1 MEQNHDAKD
10 QPQKLVD
17 KNAEVDAT
25 EAEKDLGIAGV
36 MAKAFIH
43 SPLSPLLFIAMLA
56 MGLMGLVLT
65 PRQEDPQISVPMVD
79 VFVAYPGASAKQVS
93 SLAVEPLQIVLSEI
107 PDVKH
112 VYGVSEHGHGMI
124 TVQFKVGEEMEKS
137 IFKIY
142 DKLSSYRDK
151 IPPGVSEPIV
161 KPKGIDDVPVVTLT
175 LWSKELD
182 DGSLRG
188 LGLDILN
195 DLKAIPDTGQGFV
208 VGGRSE
214 QMRVEIIPERLTG
227 FGIGLEQI
235 ANVLQAANTEIAT
248 GHVESSD
255 QQLTVYS
262 GHFLRTA
269 TDVGN
274 LVVGSH
280 QGMPVYIR
288 DVANVIQGPEVA
300 KQMVTYYTGQ
310 AYRYDQAHPEGT
322 EIPTANAVPAVTI
335 AIAKKI
341 GTNGVSVANTILKQ
355 VENMKGRIIP
365 DNVHVEVT
373 RDYGKSANNKV
384 NSLIKKLF
392 IATGAVTILVWVA
405 LGWRPAVVVTLVIPV
420 VILVTVFAAFI
431 LGFTID
437 RVSLFA
443 LIFSIGILVDDAIV
457 VMENIY
463 RRWLLAED
471 NDTETAV
478 DAVRE
483 VGNPTILATFT
494 VVAALLP
501 MGFVSGMMGPY
512 MMPIPA
518 LGSVAMIISL
528 IAAFIFTPWFAMIF
542 KPSMEVLQKGEEF
555 EHKVDT
561 WLEKLFRRILT
572 PLITS
577 AKKGRIFLVGLIIAF
592 FLAISMFYTEMVEV
606 KMLPLD
612 NKPEFNVFID
622 MPEGTAL
629 PVTANLTYQLA
640 EALRDIPEVMALQ
653 TYVGTSQP
661 FDFNGMVRHYY
672 LRSRPWQADIHL
684 QLKDKADRSR
694 SSHEI
699 ALEARRIVT
708 KITQRLK
715 SPAKL
720 TVVEMPPG
728 PPVLQSV
735 VAEVY
740 GPDDKSRDELVNKLT
755 DIFAHTEI
763 LDDVDNYVP
772 TDHDIWHFVV
782 DTEKA
787 TRKGVSVNAINQTLA
802 MAMGEH
808 RLGDIKGGGRLEPTF
823 LIMQVP
829 LEVRSQ
835 LTQLYDIPVPTINR
849 QSTLPLAEL
858 GHFVRI
864 PQDRAIYHKN
874 LRRVEYVVGDSVG
887 VHVEENDVHS
897 YTLSSPIYGMLEVE
911 EELKDYKNADGS
923 DAVGYYTGAPED
935 DNHPAFEWTGEW
947 TVTYETFRDMG
958 IAFGVAI
965 ILIYILVVGLFG
977 NFIVPAIIMAPIPLT
992 LLGIIPAHWIA
1003 DAEFTATSMIGWIA
1017 LAGIIVRNSILLVDY
1032 SIFELKRGT
1041 SIHDAV
1047 ILACKTRT
1055 RPIMITAFALVGGSS
1070 VILTD
1075 PIFQGM
1081 AISLLSG
1088 VLVSTILT
1096 LIVIPLGCITFGY
1109 SLCQA
1114 AGLDP
1119 NCGIPEDERLK
1130 REQAAKDGDSWLT
1143 KIMSV
1148 FLMLFYLV
1156 RAVVIMLFELIKG
1169 LLTKKPN
1176 NPPPTSPVSKPAP
1189 TPTPA
1194 PKQAK
1199 APAPKAEPKP
1209 EKTADKPEA
1218 AAPKAAEKPAKA
1230 QPKKAAAKPAS
1241 KASAAEKPAKTEAE
1255 KKPAAKA
1262 GSGRKRGI
1270 RLKTD
1275 LPKTDD
1281 KDQGE

>member
-1 MEQNHDAKD
+1 MEKNHDTHKD
-10 QPQKLVD
+10 KLQLKLAGDNIDNEQSV
-17 KNAEVDAT
+17 KS
-25 EAEKDLGIAGV
+25 LGIAGA

-79 VFVAYPGASAKQVS
+79 VFIAYPGASAKQVS
-93 SLAVEPLQIVLSEI
+93 SLAIEPLQIVLSEI

-112 VYGVSEHGHGMI
+112 VYGVSQHGQGMI
-124 TVQFKVGEEMEKS
+124 TVQFKVGEDMEKS

-195 DLKAIPDTGQGFV
+195 ELKAIPDTGQGFV

-248 GHVESSD
+248 GHIESSD

-300 KQMVTYYTGQ
+300 KQMVTYYTGK
-310 AYRYDQAHPEGT
+310 AYKYDQVQTDSSELT
-322 EIPTANAVPAVTI
+322 TANAVPAVTI

-341 GTNGVSVANTILKQ
+341 GTNGVSVANTILKHI
-355 VENMKGRIIP
+355 ENMKGRIIP

-373 RDYGKSANNKV
+373 RNYGKSANNKV

-392 IATGAVTILVWVA
+392 IATGAVTILVWWA
-405 LGWRPAVVVTLVIPV
+405 LGWRPALVVTLVIPV
-420 VILVTVFAAFI
+420 VILVTVFSAFI

-471 NDTETAV
+471 NDTATAI

-542 KPSMEVLQKGEEF
+542 KPSMEVLQKGEKR
-555 EHKVDT
+555 EHAIDN

-572 PLITS
+572 PLITNTK
-577 AKKGRIFLVGLIIAF
+577 AGMAFLIGLIIAF

-612 NKPEFNVFID
+612 NKPEFNVFVD

-640 EALRDIPEVMALQ
+640 EALRDLPEVTALQ
-653 TYVGTSQP
+653 TYVGTSPP
-661 FDFNGMVRHYY
+661 FYLNGLVRHYY
-672 LRSRPWQADIHL
+672 LLNKPWQADIH
-684 QLKDKADRSR
+684 
-694 SSHEI
+694 
-699 ALEARRIVT
+699 
-708 KITQRLK
+708 
-715 SPAKL
+715 
-720 TVVEMPPG
+720 
-728 PPVLQSV
+728 
-735 VAEVY
+735 
-740 GPDDKSRDELVNKLT
+740 
-755 DIFAHTEI
+755 
-763 LDDVDNYVP
+763 
-772 TDHDIWHFVV
+772 
-782 DTEKA
+782 
-787 TRKGVSVNAINQTLA
+787 
-802 MAMGEH
+802 
-808 RLGDIKGGGRLEPTF
+808 
-823 LIMQVP
+823 
-829 LEVRSQ
+829 
-835 LTQLYDIPVPTINR
+835 
-849 QSTLPLAEL
+849 
-858 GHFVRI
+858 
-864 PQDRAIYHKN
+864 
-874 LRRVEYVVGDSVG
+874 
-887 VHVEENDVHS
+887 
-897 YTLSSPIYGMLEVE
+897 
-911 EELKDYKNADGS
+911 
-923 DAVGYYTGAPED
+923 
-935 DNHPAFEWTGEW
+935 
-947 TVTYETFRDMG
+947 
-958 IAFGVAI
+958 
-965 ILIYILVVGLFG
+965 
-977 NFIVPAIIMAPIPLT
+977 
-992 LLGIIPAHWIA
+992 
-1003 DAEFTATSMIGWIA
+1003 
-1017 LAGIIVRNSILLVDY
+1017 
-1032 SIFELKRGT
+1032 
-1041 SIHDAV
+1041 
-1047 ILACKTRT
+1047 
-1055 RPIMITAFALVGGSS
+1055 
-1070 VILTD
+1070 
-1075 PIFQGM
+1075 
-1081 AISLLSG
+1081 
-1088 VLVSTILT
+1088 
-1096 LIVIPLGCITFGY
+1096 
-1109 SLCQA
+1109 
-1114 AGLDP
+1114 
-1119 NCGIPEDERLK
+1119 
-1130 REQAAKDGDSWLT
+1130 
-1143 KIMSV
+1143 
-1148 FLMLFYLV
+1148 
-1156 RAVVIMLFELIKG
+1156 
-1169 LLTKKPN
+1169 
-1176 NPPPTSPVSKPAP
+1176 
-1189 TPTPA
+1189 
-1194 PKQAK
+1194 
-1199 APAPKAEPKP
+1199 
-1209 EKTADKPEA
+1209 
-1218 AAPKAAEKPAKA
+1218 
-1230 QPKKAAAKPAS
+1230 
-1241 KASAAEKPAKTEAE
+1241 
-1255 KKPAAKA
+1255 
-1262 GSGRKRGI
+1262 
-1270 RLKTD
+1270 
-1275 LPKTDD
+1275 
-1281 KDQGE
+1281 